1 MTANPAEPG
10 AFRGTVFSRPDR
22 ASKLAISQDMSLLA
36 GKIALIT
43 GAGRGIGRATALA
56 FAEAGASLVLNDSG
70 CAPDGT
76 GEDVTVVER
85 VVSEVSALG
94 APVLGVSGRVED
106 ADTTQRMVEQALREF
121 GRVDCAVACAGI
133 LRDKSLSNASVE
145 DLDALWNVQVK
156 GTFLLFQAASAVMK
170 RQSSGSLIA
179 TTSTAGLLGNYGQS
193 AYAAASAAVHGLV
206 RTASIELQR
215 RGIRANAVAPLAKT
229 RLTEHLPMFE
239 HVATMGPEHAAP
251 LYAFLASDSSAGLTG
266 TTLTVAGGRVSL
278 LRLTETASEFK
289 EGDGGVWTP
298 GELALHFASSRRT

>member
-1 MTANPAEPG
+1 
-10 AFRGTVFSRPDR
+10 
-22 ASKLAISQDMSLLA
+22 MSTLA
-36 GKIALIT
+36 GKVALIT

-56 FAEAGASLVLNDSG
+56 FAEAGASLVLNDVG

-76 GEDVTVVER
+76 GSDPAVLAEVVR
-85 VVSEVSALG
+85 EVSALG
-94 APVLGVSGRVED
+94 AGVVGVNGSVVD
-106 ADTTQRMVEQALREF
+106 AATTLTMVERAVQEF
-121 GRVDCAVACAGI
+121 GHVDAAVACAGI

-145 DLDALWNVQVK
+145 DLDAIWDVQVK

-170 RQSSGSLIA
+170 RQTSGTLIA

-193 AYAAASAAVHGLV
+193 AYSAASAAVHGLV

-239 HVATMGPEHAAP
+239 HVETMGPEHVAP
-251 LYAFLASDSSAGLTG
+251 LYTFLASDSSSGLTG
-266 TTLTVAGGRVSL
+266 VTLTVAGGRVSL

-289 EGDGGVWTP
+289 EGDRGVWTP
-298 GELALHFASSRRT
+298 DELALHFTQTRRT